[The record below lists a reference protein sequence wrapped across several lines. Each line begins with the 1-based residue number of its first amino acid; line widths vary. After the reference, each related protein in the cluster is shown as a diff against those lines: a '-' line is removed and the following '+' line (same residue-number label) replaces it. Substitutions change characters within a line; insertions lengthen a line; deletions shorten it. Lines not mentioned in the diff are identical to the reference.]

1 MIRSLCVRPL
11 AQPSEPNKLQPNPN
25 ESYSWQRRRCSR
37 GLKVEPVV
45 LAVKVEAV
53 LGVMANEAEFSAAAL
68 FPERGYCVIVSEWVE
83 EVAAESC
90 FHELSGGVVALELAQ
105 RSRPRLKDE
114 VSFRYQRRPYLGNT
128 TCVPKR
134 RLLRA
139 TERCRAQR
147 AGTRDACMPRRKK

>member
-1 MIRSLCVRPL
+1 M
-11 AQPSEPNKLQPNPN
+11 
-25 ESYSWQRRRCSR
+25 
-37 GLKVEPVV
+37 V

-114 VSFRYQRRPYLGNT
+114 VSFRYQRRLYLEKHHLCT
-128 TCVPKR
+128 QTAPSKSKRTVPSAKSR
-134 RLLRA
+134 KPA
-139 TERCRAQR
+139 MPACRDENSDSER
-147 AGTRDACMPRRKK
+147 AGRHSLV